1 MNSEHKH
8 SFNQADNKKQ
18 LSRFLYP
25 IIDIKTNIVY
35 HCISKKSFTTLE
47 YWVCEY
53 FHSGY
58 FIESWEWMETI
69 YFGFY
74 SMSSLKLGEK
84 IGNLYKKWKSF
95 LSILSSISR
104 ETKKVFSLSPEKIC
118 EYEKKQFELLEDILF
133 CYRNMFIREHNSLP
147 FQLFNGIHKA
157 NYLKKTEKTQNI
169 DIKEYL
175 KHVPVKSKGKPSK
188 KIQGLS
194 KYYDEKTE
202 YSNETTTDKNQ
213 NIQDLFHNVTFIR
226 GLYFAF
232 HKKKFAN
239 IYYLFNY
246 LLSKNL
252 GEIGKELFL
261 EFLSVYL
268 EYFGKKKLTIV
279 EAFSDFGIIVKL
291 NNMKLVSVWG
301 FTYIISLMINQ
312 LNCEEPKKIKKREM
326 FVKLND
332 VHKELYLKF
341 SQINLFQDR
350 KTNYNGS
357 ICVYNGDKQ
366 VVSIEYI
373 DPHKVLKKY
382 ILGGQY
388 DEQNINTGILK
399 VKNMDIDESLKDI
412 FLQYKFGF
420 TIEEI
425 QKFIINLP
433 YLDEKWREEQ
443 KSQFHKKEL
452 MLFNDNSIINIIKKN
467 LYYYHWLWLCSETPI
482 WRCRIDFYKGKFDIE
497 QMEYIFGDDDQDL
510 LEKFWNAYNYEPD
523 EQPRKIQELNMGNIF
538 NE

>member
-1 MNSEHKH
+1 MTIINKH
-8 SFNQADNKKQ
+8 LFNKDDDKKQ

-35 HCISKKSFTTLE
+35 YCISKKSFTTLE

-58 FIESWEWMETI
+58 YIESWEWMETI

-74 SMSSLKLGEK
+74 SISSLKLGEK

-104 ETKKVFSLSPEKIC
+104 ETNKIFSLSPEKIC
-118 EYEKKQFELLEDILF
+118 EYEKNQFELLEDILF

-147 FQLFNGIHKA
+147 FQLFDGIHKSLHLKKDEKSGDI
-157 NYLKKTEKTQNI
+157 NIKDYLKR
-169 DIKEYL
+169 
-175 KHVPVKSKGKPSK
+175 VPVKSKGKPSK
-188 KIQGLS
+188 KLLNLS
-194 KYYDEKTE
+194 KYYDDKTG
-202 YSNETTTDKNQ
+202 YSNETTSYKNQ
-213 NIQDLFHNVTFIR
+213 NIQDLFHNIIFIR

-246 LLSKNL
+246 LFSKDL
-252 GEIGKELFL
+252 GELGKQLFL
-261 EFLSVYL
+261 EFLSIYL
-268 EYFGKKKLTIV
+268 EYFGKKKPTIV

-291 NNMKLVSVWG
+291 NNMKLVSEWG

-326 FVKLND
+326 FVKLNA

-357 ICVYNGDKQ
+357 ICLYNRDKK
-366 VVSIEYI
+366 VLSFGHIEPY
-373 DPHKVLKKY
+373 KVLKKY
-382 ILGGQY
+382 ILESQY

-399 VKNMDIDESLKDI
+399 VKNMDIDESLKGI
-412 FLQYKFGF
+412 LHQYKFGF
-420 TIEEI
+420 TMEEL
-425 QKFIINLP
+425 QKLIMNLP
-433 YLDEKWREEQ
+433 YLDDKWREAQ
-443 KSQFHKKEL
+443 KSKFHKKEK
-452 MLFNDNSIINIIKKN
+452 MLFENDSIINIIKKN
-467 LYYYHWLWLCSETPI
+467 LYYYHWLWLCSGTPI
-482 WRCRIDFYKGKFDIE
+482 WRYRIDFYKGKFDIE
-497 QMEYIFGDDDQDL
+497 QMEYIFGNDDQDL
-510 LEKFWNAYNYEPD
+510 LEQFWNAYNYEPD